1 PLARDAEP
9 WTRRARTIRADV
21 LPYQLEPAIAV
32 AKGASRVLLADEV
45 GLGKTIQAGWIVADL
60 MARERD
66 VRVLIAV
73 PAGLRTPWGT
83 ELSSSFDIPCERGDG
98 PSPRRPA
105 AGAPPRHPP
114 LAPPP

>member
-60 MARERD
+60 MAHERD

-73 PAGLRTPWGT
+73 PAGLRTQWATEVPRTLGT
-83 ELSSSFDIPCERGDG
+83 PCETGEA
-98 PSPRRPA
+98 PRRRRRAGHVA
-105 AGAPPRHPP
+105 AAH
-114 LAPPP
+114 A